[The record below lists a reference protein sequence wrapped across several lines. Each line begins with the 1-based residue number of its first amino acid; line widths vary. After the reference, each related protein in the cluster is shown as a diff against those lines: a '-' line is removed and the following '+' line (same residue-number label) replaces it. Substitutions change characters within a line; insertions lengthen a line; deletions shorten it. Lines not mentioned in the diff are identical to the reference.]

1 MIRMNNSKNIR
12 NTDAYIV
19 LCVLLCAI
27 TAYFYLSGNYILV
40 FQETRSLFLFSGD
53 YLHKF
58 LLKPG
63 GLLEYSAKFLTQ
75 FYTDSF
81 SGPLVISVILSIP
94 AVTLYFINNRLI
106 PGISYSLVFLLI
118 PSFLLLL
125 MQANYYHMM
134 EYNLGFLMVLGYYL
148 FMISSEKKYHNI
160 LILVLFPVFYY
171 LTGAYAI
178 IFSALYIIHNLIHK
192 EGKQKFINSAIL
204 IILGLISFIIG
215 WKLLFLQTI
224 EQLVLYPFPA
234 FADPSYKIIF
244 FILAGYIIFYPLIS
258 VVTSRLRKSNLNKK
272 TYSYITIAVA
282 FIFTT
287 IILFKIYNPQTAR
300 VIELERLVFAEKWK
314 EAIELQEKKPS
325 RNLIGQY
332 FYNIALSE
340 TDQLCERLFFGS
352 QDFAAGT
359 LVLPWGDDHLDR
371 GAYFYYSIGLINE
384 AHRWAYEEMVVYGN
398 RPQNIKLLARTSI
411 INGDY
416 EMAGKYLNILKKTI
430 YYRGWAKKYEAMID
444 HPELIKS
451 DPDLGT
457 KTALLPKTN
466 FFIQFNEPQN
476 NIPLILEGQPD
487 NRKAIDYYMAGL
499 LLTKQVEI
507 IVNNVKSLKPSGFDH
522 IPRHIEEA
530 VLIYYNS
537 TKTLPDLGGLIINPA
552 TQDRF
557 NQYFSAYVNERKNP
571 ATLKEN
577 MQKQFGNTFWFYFH
591 FK

>member
-1 MIRMNNSKNIR
+1 MIIMNNSKNIK

-19 LCVLLCAI
+19 LGILLVSI
-27 TAYFYLSGNYILV
+27 SAYFYLAGNYILV
-40 FQETRSLFLFSGD
+40 FQETRSLFLFSGE

-63 GLLEYSAKFLTQ
+63 GLLEYAAKFLTQ
-75 FYTDSF
+75 FYADRF
-81 SGPLVISVILSIP
+81 SGPLILSMILTVP
-94 AVTLYFINNRLI
+94 AVIIYFINKRLI
-106 PGISYSLVFLLI
+106 PGITYSLVFLLI
-118 PSFLLLL
+118 PSFLMLL

-134 EYNLGFLMVLGYYL
+134 EYNLGFLMVLVFYL
-148 FMISSEKKYHNI
+148 FMISSDRIFHRI
-160 LILVLFPVFYY
+160 LILILFPLFYY
-171 LTGAYAI
+171 LAGAYAM
-178 IFSALYIIHNLIHK
+178 IFIALYIIHNIIHQ
-192 EGKQKFINSAIL
+192 EGKHKFIYSAIL
-204 IILGLISFIIG
+204 LVTGFISFIIG
-215 WKLLFLQTI
+215 WKILFLQTV
-224 EQLVLYPFPA
+224 EQLTLYPFPA
-234 FADPSYKIIF
+234 FANPSYKIFF
-244 FILAGYIIFYPLIS
+244 FILAGYIIFYPLIPR
-258 VVTSRLRKSNLNKK
+258 VTNKLKQSRLNKK
-272 TYSYITIAVA
+272 LYSYITIGVVYAL
-282 FIFTT
+282 TT
-287 IILFKIYNPQTAR
+287 LFLFNIYNPQTAR
-300 VIELERLVFAEKWK
+300 VIELERLVFAEKWN
-314 EAIELQEKKPS
+314 EAIDLHEKKPS

-352 QDFAAGT
+352 QDFAAGS

-398 RPQNIKLLARTSI
+398 RPQNIRLLAKTSL

-416 EMAGKYLNILKKTI
+416 EMARRYLSILKKTI
-430 YYRGWAKKYEAMID
+430 YYRRWAKKYEAMAD
-444 HPELIKS
+444 NPELIKS
-451 DPDLGT
+451 DQDLGSRLS
-457 KTALLPKTN
+457 LLPKTS

-476 NIPLILEGQPD
+476 NIPLLLEGQPD
-487 NRKAIDYYMAGL
+487 NRRAIEYYMAGL
-499 LLTKQVEI
+499 LLTKQVEV
-507 IVNNVKSLKPSGFDH
+507 IVNNVKSLKSSGFDH

-557 NQYFSAYVNERKNP
+557 NRYFSAYVNERKNQ

-577 MQKQFGNTFWFYFH
+577 MQKQFGNTFWYYFH

>member
-1 MIRMNNSKNIR
+1 MISMNNTKDIR
-12 NTDAYIV
+12 NYDGLIV
-19 LCVLLCAI
+19 TGILLAAVS
-27 TAYFYLSGNYILV
+27 AYFYLAGNYILV
-40 FQETRSLFLFSGD
+40 FQETRSLFIFSGE
-53 YLHKF
+53 YLQKF

-63 GLLEYSAKFLTQ
+63 GLLEYTAKFLTQ

-81 SGPLVISVILSIP
+81 TGPLVISAILTIP
-94 AVTLYFINNRLI
+94 AVILYFINKRLI
-106 PGISYSLVFLLI
+106 PGITYSLLFLLI

-134 EYNLGFLMVLGYYL
+134 EYNLGFIMVLGYYL
-148 FMISSEKKYHNI
+148 FMISSDKKY
-160 LILVLFPVFYY
+160 LRILVLILFPLFYY
-171 LTGAYAI
+171 LAGAYAM
-178 IFSALYIIHNLIHK
+178 IFAALYIVHNLIHEK
-192 EGKQKFINSAIL
+192 GKMKFTFSLLMIVSVVL
-204 IILGLISFIIG
+204 SFLVA
-215 WKLLFLQTI
+215 WKILFLQTT
-224 EQLVLYPFPA
+224 EQLIV
-234 FADPSYKIIF
+234 
-244 FILAGYIIFYPLIS
+244 FYPSIS
-258 VVTSRLRKSNLNKK
+258 GVTGRLRKSRLNKK
-272 TYSYITIAVA
+272 SYSYIAIGIV
-282 FIFTT
+282 FIFTVVF
-287 IILFKIYNPQTAR
+287 LFKIYNPQTAR
-300 VIELERLVFAEKWK
+300 VIELERLVFAEEWSK
-314 EAIELQEKKPS
+314 AIELHEKKPS

-340 TDQLCERLFFGS
+340 TDQLCERLFTGS

-398 RPQNIKLLARTSI
+398 RPQNIKLLARTSL

-416 EMAGKYLNILKKTI
+416 EMARRYISILKKTI
-430 YYRGWAKKYEAMID
+430 YYRGWAKKYEAMAD
-444 HPELIKS
+444 NPELIKS
-451 DPDLGT
+451 DPDLSSRLS
-457 KTALLPKTN
+457 LLPKTN

-487 NRKAIDYYMAGL
+487 NRRAIEYYMAGL
-499 LLTKQVEI
+499 LLTKKIEI

-537 TKTLPDLGGLIINPA
+537 TKTLPDLGGLFINPA

-577 MQKQFGNTFWFYFH
+577 MQKQFGNTFWYYFH

>member
-1 MIRMNNSKNIR
+1 MIRMNNSANIR
-12 NTDAYIV
+12 NTGAYIALGILFV
-19 LCVLLCAI
+19 SVS
-27 TAYFYLSGNYILV
+27 AYFYLAGSYILV
-40 FQETRSLFLFSGD
+40 FQETRSLFVFSGE

-63 GLLEYSAKFLTQ
+63 GLLEYAAKFLTQ

-81 SGPLVISVILSIP
+81 SGPLVISAILTIP
-94 AVTLYFINNRLI
+94 AVILYFINKRLI
-106 PGISYSLVFLLI
+106 PGITYSLLFLLI

-134 EYNLGFLMVLGYYL
+134 EYNLGFLVVLAYYL
-148 FMISSEKKYHNI
+148 FMISSEKRFHR
-160 LILVLFPVFYY
+160 ILVLILFPLFYY
-171 LTGAYAI
+171 LAGAYAM
-178 IFSALYIIHNLIHK
+178 IFASLYIVHNLLYVK
-192 EGKQKFINSAIL
+192 GKMKSVFPLLLMISAVLSFL
-204 IILGLISFIIG
+204 IA
-215 WKLLFLQTI
+215 WKILFLQTV
-224 EQLVLYPFPA
+224 EQL
-234 FADPSYKIIF
+234 
-244 FILAGYIIFYPLIS
+244 IFYPLPAFANPAYKVTFFILTAYIVFYPSIS
-258 VVTSRLRKSNLNKK
+258 RVTGRLKMSRLNKK
-272 TYSYITIAVA
+272 SYSYITIGIVFALTA
-282 FIFTT
+282 IF
-287 IILFKIYNPQTAR
+287 LFRIYNPQTAR
-300 VIELERLVFAEKWK
+300 VIELERLVFAEEWNK
-314 EAIELQEKKPS
+314 AIELHEQKPS

-340 TDQLCERLFFGS
+340 TDQLCERLFTGS

-398 RPQNIKLLARTSI
+398 RPQNIKLLARTSL

-416 EMAGKYLNILKKTI
+416 EMAKKYLNILKKTI
-430 YYRGWAKKYEAMID
+430 YYRGWAKKYEAMSD
-444 HPELIKS
+444 NPDLIKA
-451 DPDLGT
+451 DPDLGA
-457 KTALLPKTN
+457 KTVLLPKTS

-476 NIPLILEGQPD
+476 NIPLMLEGQSD

-507 IVNNVKSLKPSGFDH
+507 IVNNVKSLKSAGYDH

-552 TQDRF
+552 TQDHF
-557 NQYFSAYVNERKNP
+557 NQYFSAYVNERKNQ

-577 MQKQFGNTFWFYFH
+577 MQKQFGNTFWYYFH